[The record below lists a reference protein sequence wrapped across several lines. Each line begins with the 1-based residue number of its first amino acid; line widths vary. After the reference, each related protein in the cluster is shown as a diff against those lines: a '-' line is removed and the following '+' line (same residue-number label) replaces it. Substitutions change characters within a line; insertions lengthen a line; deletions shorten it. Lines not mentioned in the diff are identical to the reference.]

1 MMKLQILLQL
11 LSVLLCLSMMLLA
24 FAVVNV
30 SAVAVVKDATDAN
43 NTVAAIVVVNDNEVA
58 NVAAAA
64 AIGLVVIVNNAAVTV
79 INAAA
84 AVNDAA
90 FTSLL
95 QLQWSMIL
103 KLKMLTCNYQS
114 CCTCQ

>member
-1 MMKLQILLQL
+1 
-11 LSVLLCLSMMLLA
+11 MMLLA

-30 SAVAVVKDATDAN
+30 AAVVSDATVAN
-43 NTVAAIVVVNDNEVA
+43 ISFSAIAVVNDNEVA

-64 AIGLVVIVNNAAVTV
+64 AISLVVLVNNTAVAAF
-79 INAAA
+79 NAA

-90 FTSLL
+90 FSSLL

-103 KLKMLTCNYQS
+103 KLQKLLKLQLS
-114 CCTCQ
+114 VLLH

>member
-1 MMKLQILLQL
+1 
-11 LSVLLCLSMMLLA
+11 MMLLA
-24 FAVVNV
+24 FSVVNV
-30 SAVAVVKDATDAN
+30 SAVAVVNDATVAN
-43 NTVAAIVVVNDNEVA
+43 ISFAAIVVVNDNEVA

-64 AIGLVVIVNNAAVTV
+64 AISLIVPVNNAAVAV

-103 KLKMLTCNYQS
+103 K
-114 CCTCQ
+114 

>member
-1 MMKLQILLQL
+1 
-11 LSVLLCLSMMLLA
+11 MMLLA

-30 SAVAVVKDATDAN
+30 SAVAVV
-43 NTVAAIVVVNDNEVA
+43 NDNEVA

-64 AIGLVVIVNNAAVTV
+64 AISLIVIVNNAAVAV
-79 INAAA
+79 INAA

-103 KLKMLTCNYQS
+103 KLKMLF
-114 CCTCQ
+114 